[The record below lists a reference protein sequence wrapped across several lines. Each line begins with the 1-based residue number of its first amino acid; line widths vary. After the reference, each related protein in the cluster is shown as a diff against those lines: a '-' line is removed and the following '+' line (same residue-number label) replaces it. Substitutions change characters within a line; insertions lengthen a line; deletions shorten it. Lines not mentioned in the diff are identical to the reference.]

1 MAGMATSLEGLGL
14 VYGRP
19 DRAGDEEEEEEDSPV
34 VS

>member
-19 DRAGDEEEEEEDSPV
+19 ETAGDEEEEEDSPV